1 GVYGVACGRCPFAS
15 CAPNAFPVRNG
26 KPSGACF
33 DCDLLKHGQHKPRPS
48 KGWSVASAYA
58 CRASPRISG
67 PMWVPSGFDG
77 RGCLSPLV
85 ACDAEI
91 SSLWWRSVGNPRFW
105 VRLLVARCLR
115 TWRRQ
120 GRPATACTPPVGSRW
135 HPHGRVLEGG
145 LGAGGGQGQ
154 GGPPAAPKP
163 RPSSWLGRGL
173 CWPCLA
179 ARVRRGDSGGALERG
194 STVLRAADAHLH
206 RVRRMPS
213 RPQRQAVGGVLRLRF
228 AKTWPTQAPSKQ
240 RLGRSVRL
248 CLSASPRISGP
259 MWVPSGFDGR
269 GCLSPLLVVG
279 EVSAIP
285 ILGALASSPLPANME
300 ASRAAGDGLHPRP
313 SAPGGTHTG
322 RVWSSSS
329 SVARDPEISSTW
341 LAKCRQS
348 RHARLPHGSWGMLLG
363 ALASSPSPAK
373 VEASHRQV
381 GPVPRFVLLG
391 SQLVLRPESSCL
403 PGHAWACLLPFAC
416 RDARMRRGT
425 AGVGL
430 SARALRTDNI
440 PRKPLQS
447 SAQARSC
454 LGRGRFPVLHTHR
467 EGIPLS
473 RTSRFRP
480 ALHPSGPR
488 RGVDLKAPAV
498 SHVPRTAARARVVGP
513 LRRRPISRMRNTRW
527 VRGPR
532 PLFAPKASVRRF
544 VRTTPATVLG
554 SSHAGGGVGEECY
567 LVDPASSHMLVSKIK
582 PCMCNYSLF
591 DGTCYSDNR
600 SNSRANTCNKP
611 RLLEG
616 MHLLDKRSTRAPP
629 VAAMIHDNSTDR
641 TALVPATHH
650 SNFCPIN
657 FRWVRFRRGS
667 LRNGYHIQGRQQARK
682 LPNPDTGRSAASFF
696 EQLLSAEPAFP
707 DEMDRDCLEDGL
719 TDEDRCFLC
728 TMPTMAEVREAVFCI
743 EPESVAGPDGFG
755 AIFYHTCWDLVSE
768 DVFCAVSEFFR
779 GIAMPKSF
787 TATTISLIPKTASPV
802 SWSEYRPISL
812 CNVTNKICTKLM
824 SIRLGHVLPKVLS
837 PSQSGFVPGRLLS
850 DNVLLAQE
858 LVHSL
863 ESRRSEANVIFKLDM
878 AKAYDRVNWEF
889 LFQVLRLKGFPQH
902 WINLVANAVSNC
914 WFSVLVNG
922 EHAGFFHSTRGL
934 RQGDPLSP
942 ALFVLAADYL
952 SQGLNRLFVAH
963 PMMYYQSPGRV
974 RVSHLAYADDM
985 MIFTNICRQ
994 HMELLRDFLHAYER
1008 VSGQRINSAKSS
1020 FILSRQAMP
1029 LHLLQ
1034 VIHPPKSVL
1043 ITIERIF
1050 NGFFWGSYNG
1060 RRHIHWCSWDK
1071 ICRPV
1076 AEGGLG
1082 IRSLAEYVRAFSM
1095 KLWWRFRLKSSL
1107 WSEYLHDRYCRALH
1121 PTHVPYNRN
1130 HSSVWHRL
1138 CRIRDVAEP
1147 LIFWTLGQGAV
1158 SFWHDNWFGEKPL
1171 AQLVRGAPDT
1181 MEPVCYYWH
1190 EGEWNVPKIF
1200 RIVPPQIAHIICRIP
1215 IAAGQRDRIV
1225 WTATSNGTFST
1236 ASAWEAIRVASP
1248 RRQLFTDIWHRSLR
1262 PTVSVFLWRL
1272 FQDWIPVDERMKRK
1286 GFSFASKCQCCE
1298 AEESISHLFVEGE
1311 VVREVW
1317 LHFANVFGLQLCETG
1332 DLVNLVHFWR
1342 YSTPFHSDLHIRTLV
1357 PFLILWST
1365 WTQRNAAKY
1374 HGAHFT
1380 ATGTILE
1387 VQRHLR
1393 TLYAARIMT
1402 SIQWKGDLHRALA
1415 MGFCFRP
1422 IAPQAPRVVRWS
1434 TPSPAWFKLN
1444 SDGSS
1449 LGNPGPAA
1457 AAGIIRDAD
1466 GQVRLAY
1473 QFALG
1478 TATSVVSELT
1488 AVWRGLE
1495 LARAHSLAPIV
1506 VEVDATVVLQLLQSR
1521 ASGIWEVQ
1529 HLIMRIV
1536 QLQQELGSDVRHIFR
1551 EANGAAD
1558 HLAKDAASRQL
1569 TRVMYQEDITG
1580 VLRGIIRLDKMGT
1593 PYLRRWTLGWAGRSA
1608 SGVHRSSRPF
1618 CRRCAPGLNWPGRA
1632 SGAVTLKK
1640 LECSKQ
1646 AYALYTLAW
1655 DNIIG
1660 FRSYYV
1666 GLRDRTFAKDV
1677 FINQERKLG
1686 ARRRSDTVLVSTIN
1700 DADQGSAD
1708 VAFRTPPAPYEK
1720 SKSLGSGGSMVA
1732 RLKLKGIDGRAPPG
1746 VEPAA

>member
-1 GVYGVACGRCPFAS
+1 GQGGPPVAPKPRPSSWLGRGLCWPCFGGGESGEGTPAGRLS
-15 CAPNAFPVRNG
+15 GGLRCCVRPMPICIVCAECLPVRNG

-48 KGWSVASAYA
+48 KGWSVGPLMLVGLPPHKRTDVGAVGIRRSGVLLVVGEVSAIPILGALASSPLPANMEA
-58 CRASPRISG
+58 SRAAGDGLHPR
-67 PMWVPSGFDG
+67 PSAPGG
-77 RGCLSPLV
+77 THTGGCLRGV
-85 ACDAEI
+85 WA
-91 SSLWWRSVGNPRFW
+91 
-105 VRLLVARCLR
+105 
-115 TWRRQ
+115 
-120 GRPATACTPPVGSRW
+120 
-135 HPHGRVLEGG
+135 
-145 LGAGGGQGQ
+145 LGAGRGK
-154 GGPPAAPKP
+154 AAPP
-163 RPSSWLGRGL
+163 QPPSLGRPHGL
-173 CWPCLA
+173 GVACVGLVLA
-179 ARVRRGDSGGALERG
+179 ARVRRGTPVGRLSGG
-194 STVLRAADAHLH
+194 LRCC
-206 RVRRMPS
+206 VRPMPICIVCAECLPVRNGKPS
-213 RPQRQAVGGVLRLRF
+213 GACFDCDLLKHGQHKPRPSKGWSVGPLMLVGLPPHKRTDVGAVGIRRSGV
-228 AKTWPTQAPSKQ
+228 
-240 RLGRSVRL
+240 
-248 CLSASPRISGP
+248 
-259 MWVPSGFDGR
+259 
-269 GCLSPLLVVG
+269 LLVVG

-425 AGVGL
+425 AG
-430 SARALRTDNI
+430 RQH
-440 PRKPLQS
+440 PP
-447 SAQARSC
+447 QAAS
-454 LGRGRFPVLHTHR
+454 
-467 EGIPLS
+467 
-473 RTSRFRP
+473 
-480 ALHPSGPR
+480 
-488 RGVDLKAPAV
+488 
-498 SHVPRTAARARVVGP
+498 VVGP
-513 LRRRPISRMRNTRW
+513 SALLPWPRSVSCAAYPSRRHSIVPNVPFSPCAAPLGAAA
-527 VRGPR
+527 RGGPQGARCVPR
-532 PLFAPKASVRRF
+532 PAHGRTCPGRWPIASSPDLSDAEHTVGTRASASVCPESKRSALRANDARHRFGLVPCGRRS
-544 VRTTPATVLG
+544 R
-554 SSHAGGGVGEECY
+554 
-567 LVDPASSHMLVSKIK
+567 
-582 PCMCNYSLF
+582 YSLF

-682 LPNPDTGRSAASFF
+682 LPNPDTGSH
-696 EQLLSAEPAFP
+696 LL
-707 DEMDRDCLEDGL
+707 R
-719 TDEDRCFLC
+719 
-728 TMPTMAEVREAVFCI
+728 
-743 EPESVAGPDGFG
+743 
-755 AIFYHTCWDLVSE
+755 
-768 DVFCAVSEFFR
+768 
-779 GIAMPKSF
+779 
-787 TATTISLIPKTASPV
+787 
-802 SWSEYRPISL
+802 
-812 CNVTNKICTKLM
+812 
-824 SIRLGHVLPKVLS
+824 
-837 PSQSGFVPGRLLS
+837 
-850 DNVLLAQE
+850 
-858 LVHSL
+858 
-863 ESRRSEANVIFKLDM
+863 
-878 AKAYDRVNWEF
+878 
-889 LFQVLRLKGFPQH
+889 
-902 WINLVANAVSNC
+902 
-914 WFSVLVNG
+914 SVL
-922 EHAGFFHSTRGL
+922 
-934 RQGDPLSP
+934 
-942 ALFVLAADYL
+942 
-952 SQGLNRLFVAH
+952 
-963 PMMYYQSPGRV
+963 
-974 RVSHLAYADDM
+974 
-985 MIFTNICRQ
+985 
-994 HMELLRDFLHAYER
+994 
-1008 VSGQRINSAKSS
+1008 
-1020 FILSRQAMP
+1020 QAMP

>member
-1 GVYGVACGRCPFAS
+1 MEPMISLEGRFMARRLGFKEVVSNCVNQIWFFWGPEVQCRVLIDHEQFLHLHLESNKWPKPFFVTAVYA
-15 CAPNAFPVRNG
+15 
-26 KPSGACF
+26 K
-33 DCDLLKHGQHKPRPS
+33 CDMVER
-48 KGWSVASAYA
+48 
-58 CRASPRISG
+58 R
-67 PMWVPSGFDG
+67 D
-77 RGCLSPLV
+77 
-85 ACDAEI
+85 
-91 SSLWWRSVGNPRFW
+91 LWAGLRLISVGSSPW
-105 VRLLVARCLR
+105 I
-115 TWRRQ
+115 
-120 GRPATACTPPVGSRW
+120 VG
-135 HPHGRVLEGG
+135 GDFNTVLCPEE
-145 LGAGGGQGQ
+145 
-154 GGPPAAPKP
+154 
-163 RPSSWLGRGL
+163 R
-173 CWPCLA
+173 
-179 ARVRRGDSGGALERG
+179 SGGAAPSGIAMSDFHDMIADCALTDAGYTG
-194 STVLRAADAHLH
+194 SPYTWY
-206 RVRRMPS
+206 S
-213 RPQRQAVGGVLRLRF
+213 RRLR
-228 AKTWPTQAPSKQ
+228 Q
-240 RLGRSVRL
+240 RLDRVLVTDSWMDVFSKTQVTHL
-248 CLSASPRISGP
+248 ELSKS
-259 MWVPSGFDGR
+259 DHR
-269 GCLSPLLVVG
+269 GLLVVA
-279 EVSAIP
+279 ETIVTQK
-285 ILGALASSPLPANME
+285 ASSFRFQHMWITHPGFLEVVRRNWQYPTIGSGMVRLQQKLTRLKHCLKEWN
-300 ASRAAGDGLHPRP
+300 RTVFGNVFDRVAAAER
-313 SAPGGTHTG
+313 
-322 RVWSSSS
+322 
-329 SVARDPEISSTW
+329 
-341 LAKCRQS
+341 
-348 RHARLPHGSWGMLLG
+348 
-363 ALASSPSPAK
+363 
-373 VEASHRQV
+373 
-381 GPVPRFVLLG
+381 
-391 SQLVLRPESSCL
+391 
-403 PGHAWACLLPFAC
+403 
-416 RDARMRRGT
+416 
-425 AGVGL
+425 
-430 SARALRTDNI
+430 
-440 PRKPLQS
+440 
-447 SAQARSC
+447 
-454 LGRGRFPVLHTHR
+454 
-467 EGIPLS
+467 
-473 RTSRFRP
+473 
-480 ALHPSGPR
+480 
-488 RGVDLKAPAV
+488 DLKEADEAYDINPCDRTLVERSRCSAV
-498 SHVPRTAARARVVGP
+498 LVRVLTQEEAFWKQKAG
-513 LRRRPISRMRNTRW
+513 IKWAKDGERNTRYFHSL
-527 VRGPR
+527 VQ
-532 PLFAPKASVRRF
+532 KRRF
-544 VRTTPATVLG
+544 RGTIFEIQHEGEVLTDP
-554 SSHAGGGVGEECY
+554 VG
-567 LVDPASSHMLVSKIK
+567 IK
-582 PCMCNYSLF
+582 
-591 DGTCYSDNR
+591 
-600 SNSRANTCNKP
+600 
-611 RLLEG
+611 
-616 MHLLDKRSTRAPP
+616 
-629 VAAMIHDNSTDR
+629 
-641 TALVPATHH
+641 
-650 SNFCPIN
+650 
-657 FRWVRFRRGS
+657 
-667 LRNGYHIQGRQQARK
+667 
-682 LPNPDTGRSAASFF
+682 RSAASFF

-952 SQGLNRLFVAH
+952 SQGLNTLFVAH
-963 PMMYYQSPGRV
+963 PTMYYQSPGRV

-1020 FILSRQAMP
+1020 FILSRQVPLSQLQEVQYVMGYQLKYLPVTYLGVPLYKGNRKACLFDSLISRIRDMLQGWAMTNLSHGGRLALIRSVLQAMP

-1342 YSTPFHSDLHIRTLV
+1342 YSTPFHSDLHICTLV

-1593 PYLRRWTLGWAGRSA
+1593 PYLRRNLLLENMKSCYKIGGHEILVAGVAGRENRCKTLGLSFLEDHKPWGTKGSRIFTANP
-1608 SGVHRSSRPF
+1608 GVFPKEARKTLPIIA
-1618 CRRCAPGLNWPGRA
+1618 RRDFSQKILILNKEIREA
-1632 SGAVTLKK
+1632 KIMVEGA
-1640 LECSKQ
+1640 
-1646 AYALYTLAW
+1646 
-1655 DNIIG
+1655 
-1660 FRSYYV
+1660 FRS
-1666 GLRDRTFAKDV
+1666 
-1677 FINQERKLG
+1677 
-1686 ARRRSDTVLVSTIN
+1686 
-1700 DADQGSAD
+1700 
-1708 VAFRTPPAPYEK
+1708 P
-1720 SKSLGSGGSMVA
+1720 
-1732 RLKLKGIDGRAPPG
+1732 
-1746 VEPAA
+1746 

>member
-1 GVYGVACGRCPFAS
+1 MAWAWLVLALFWRRESGKGTPAGRLSGGLRCCVRPMPICIV
-15 CAPNAFPVRNG
+15 CAECLPVRNG
-26 KPSGACF
+26 KPSGASF

-48 KGWSVASAYA
+48 KGWSVGPLMLVGLPRISGPTWVPSDSTPVACEHGGVKGGRRRLAPPPVGSRWHPHGRVLEGGLALGPAGARRPPAAPKPRPSSWLGRGLCWPCFGSESPARDSGGALERGSTGVACGRCPFASCAPNAFPSATGKPSGA
-58 CRASPRISG
+58 CFDCDLLKHGPTQAPSKPKVGRSVRLCLSASPRISG
-67 PMWVPSGFDG
+67 PM
-77 RGCLSPLV
+77 GCRRDSTVGGACRRLWLATLKLV
-85 ACDAEI
+85 ACGG
-91 SSLWWRSVGNPRFW
+91 RSVGNPDFGL
-105 VRLLVARCLR
+105 RLLVARCLR

-120 GRPATACTPPVGSRW
+120 GRPATACTPD
-135 HPHGRVLEGG
+135 
-145 LGAGGGQGQ
+145 
-154 GGPPAAPKP
+154 
-163 RPSSWLGRGL
+163 
-173 CWPCLA
+173 
-179 ARVRRGDSGGALERG
+179 RRL
-194 STVLRAADAHLH
+194 
-206 RVRRMPS
+206 
-213 RPQRQAVGGVLRLRF
+213 
-228 AKTWPTQAPSKQ
+228 
-240 RLGRSVRL
+240 
-248 CLSASPRISGP
+248 
-259 MWVPSGFDGR
+259 
-269 GCLSPLLVVG
+269 
-279 EVSAIP
+279 
-285 ILGALASSPLPANME
+285 
-300 ASRAAGDGLHPRP
+300 
-313 SAPGGTHTG
+313 PGGTHTG

-373 VEASHRQV
+373 VEASQQASR
-381 GPVPRFVLLG
+381 
-391 SQLVLRPESSCL
+391 
-403 PGHAWACLLPFAC
+403 
-416 RDARMRRGT
+416 
-425 AGVGL
+425 
-430 SARALRTDNI
+430 DNI

-454 LGRGRFPVLHTHR
+454 LGRGRFPVLHTYR

-473 RTSRFRP
+473 PNVPFSPCAAPLGAAARGGPQGARCVPRP
-480 ALHPSGPR
+480 AHGRTCPGRWPIASSPDLSDAEHTVGYEGLGLCLPR
-488 RGVDLKAPAV
+488 KQAFGA
-498 SHVPRTAARARVVGP
+498 SCE
-513 LRRRPISRMRNTRW
+513 RRPPPFWARPMR
-527 VRGPR
+527 
-532 PLFAPKASVRRF
+532 AAESVRN
-544 VRTTPATVLG
+544 ATWLILPVVICL
-554 SSHAGGGVGEECY
+554 SQRLSHACVIILE
-567 LVDPASSHMLVSKIK
+567 LI
-582 PCMCNYSLF
+582 
-591 DGTCYSDNR
+591 
-600 SNSRANTCNKP
+600 RATNPDFWK
-611 RLLEG
+611 G

-682 LPNPDTGRSAASFF
+682 LPNPDTGRLVTINNNTGLYESGSIGGQVWCQ
-696 EQLLSAEPAFP
+696 QL
-707 DEMDRDCLEDGL
+707 
-719 TDEDRCFLC
+719 
-728 TMPTMAEVREAVFCI
+728 
-743 EPESVAGPDGFG
+743 
-755 AIFYHTCWDLVSE
+755 
-768 DVFCAVSEFFR
+768 FR

-963 PMMYYQSPGRV
+963 PTMYYQSPGRV

-994 HMELLRDFLHAYER
+994 HMELLRTIVTIARGTIRYGLP
-1008 VSGQRINSAKSS
+1008 AKISPS
-1020 FILSRQAMP
+1020 HIFGCPFIQGIRDMLQGWAMTNLSHGGRLALIRSVLQAMP

-1076 AEGGLG
+1076 AERWFG
-1082 IRSLAEYVRAFSM
+1082 
-1095 KLWWRFRLKSSL
+1095 LKSSL

-1147 LIFWTLGQGAV
+1147 LIFWTLGQGA
-1158 SFWHDNWFGEKPL
+1158 KPL

-1200 RIVPPQIAHIICRIP
+1200 RIVPATDR
-1215 IAAGQRDRIV
+1215 AYYLAEFLLQRDRG
-1225 WTATSNGTFST
+1225 TELCGPRRSNGTFST

-1262 PTVSVFLWRL
+1262 PT
-1272 FQDWIPVDERMKRK
+1272 DWIPVDERMKRK

-1311 VVREVW
+1311 VVRE
-1317 LHFANVFGLQLCETG
+1317 LCETR

-1342 YSTPFHSDLHIRTLV
+1342 YSTPVSTLDLHIRTLV

-1422 IAPQAPRVVRWS
+1422 IVPQAPRVVRWS

-1449 LGNPGPAA
+1449 LGNPGP
-1457 AAGIIRDAD
+1457 GSSGRHYS
-1466 GQVRLAY
+1466 GCRW
-1473 QFALG
+1473 
-1478 TATSVVSELT
+1478 T
-1488 AVWRGLE
+1488 E

-1521 ASGIWEVQ
+1521 ASGIWEMQ

-1593 PYLRRWTLGWAGRSA
+1593 PIPSPVSLR
-1608 SGVHRSSRPF
+1608 SG
-1618 CRRCAPGLNWPGRA
+1618 
-1632 SGAVTLKK
+1632 
-1640 LECSKQ
+1640 
-1646 AYALYTLAW
+1646 
-1655 DNIIG
+1655 IG
-1660 FRSYYV
+1660 
-1666 GLRDRTFAKDV
+1666 
-1677 FINQERKLG
+1677 ERL
-1686 ARRRSDTVLVSTIN
+1686 
-1700 DADQGSAD
+1700 
-1708 VAFRTPPAPYEK
+1708 
-1720 SKSLGSGGSMVA
+1720 
-1732 RLKLKGIDGRAPPG
+1732 
-1746 VEPAA
+1746 

>member
-1 GVYGVACGRCPFAS
+1 GSGRTGRAGARRPPRSPQASAVLMAWAWLVLALFWRRESGKGTPAGRLSGGLRCCVRPMPICIVCAECLPVRNGKPSGASFDCDLLKHGQHKPRPSKGWSVGPLMLVGLPPHKRTDVGAVGIRRSGVLLVVGEVSAIPILGALASSPLPANMEASRAAGDGLHPRPSAPGGTHTGGCLRGVWALGAGRGKAAPPAAPKPRPSSWLGPRVRRGTPVGRLSGGLRCCVRPMPICIV
-15 CAPNAFPVRNG
+15 CAECLPVRNG

-48 KGWSVASAYA
+48 KGWSV
-58 CRASPRISG
+58 G
-67 PMWVPSGFDG
+67 PLM
-77 RGCLSPLV
+77 LV
-85 ACDAEI
+85 GLPPHKRTDA
-91 SSLWWRSVGNPRFW
+91 G
-105 VRLLVARCLR
+105 
-115 TWRRQ
+115 
-120 GRPATACTPPVGSRW
+120 
-135 HPHGRVLEGG
+135 
-145 LGAGGGQGQ
+145 
-154 GGPPAAPKP
+154 
-163 RPSSWLGRGL
+163 
-173 CWPCLA
+173 
-179 ARVRRGDSGGALERG
+179 
-194 STVLRAADAHLH
+194 
-206 RVRRMPS
+206 
-213 RPQRQAVGGVLRLRF
+213 AVGIRRSGV
-228 AKTWPTQAPSKQ
+228 
-240 RLGRSVRL
+240 
-248 CLSASPRISGP
+248 
-259 MWVPSGFDGR
+259 
-269 GCLSPLLVVG
+269 LLVVG

-381 GPVPRFVLLG
+381 GPVPRFLLLG

-425 AGVGL
+425 AG
-430 SARALRTDNI
+430 RQH
-440 PRKPLQS
+440 PP
-447 SAQARSC
+447 QAAS
-454 LGRGRFPVLHTHR
+454 
-467 EGIPLS
+467 
-473 RTSRFRP
+473 
-480 ALHPSGPR
+480 
-488 RGVDLKAPAV
+488 
-498 SHVPRTAARARVVGP
+498 VVGP
-513 LRRRPISRMRNTRW
+513 SALLPWPRSVSCAAYPSRRHSIVPNVPFSPCAAPLGAAARGGPQGARCVPRPAHGRTCPGRWPIASSPDLSDAEHTVGTR
-527 VRGPR
+527 PR

-682 LPNPDTGRSAASFF
+682 LPNPDTGRIHWRAS
-696 EQLLSAEPAFP
+696 
-707 DEMDRDCLEDGL
+707 
-719 TDEDRCFLC
+719 
-728 TMPTMAEVREAVFCI
+728 
-743 EPESVAGPDGFG
+743 
-755 AIFYHTCWDLVSE
+755 
-768 DVFCAVSEFFR
+768 
-779 GIAMPKSF
+779 
-787 TATTISLIPKTASPV
+787 
-802 SWSEYRPISL
+802 
-812 CNVTNKICTKLM
+812 
-824 SIRLGHVLPKVLS
+824 
-837 PSQSGFVPGRLLS
+837 
-850 DNVLLAQE
+850 
-858 LVHSL
+858 
-863 ESRRSEANVIFKLDM
+863 
-878 AKAYDRVNWEF
+878 
-889 LFQVLRLKGFPQH
+889 
-902 WINLVANAVSNC
+902 LVANAVSNC

-963 PMMYYQSPGRV
+963 PTMYYQSPGRV

-1020 FILSRQAMP
+1020 FILSRQVPLSQLQEVQYVMGYQLKYLPVTYLGVPLYKGNRKACLFDSLISRIRDMLQGWAMTNLSHGGRLALIRSVLQAMP

>member
-1 GVYGVACGRCPFAS
+1 MGYQLKYLPVTYLGVPLYKGNRKACLFDSLISRIRDMLQGWAMTNLSHGGRLA
-15 CAPNAFPVRNG
+15 
-26 KPSGACF
+26 
-33 DCDLLKHGQHKPRPS
+33 L
-48 KGWSVASAYA
+48 
-58 CRASPRISG
+58 I
-67 PMWVPSGFDG
+67 
-77 RGCLSPLV
+77 
-85 ACDAEI
+85 
-91 SSLWWRSVGNPRFW
+91 RSV
-105 VRLLVARCLR
+105 L
-115 TWRRQ
+115 
-120 GRPATACTPPVGSRW
+120 
-135 HPHGRVLEGG
+135 
-145 LGAGGGQGQ
+145 
-154 GGPPAAPKP
+154 
-163 RPSSWLGRGL
+163 
-173 CWPCLA
+173 
-179 ARVRRGDSGGALERG
+179 
-194 STVLRAADAHLH
+194 
-206 RVRRMPS
+206 
-213 RPQRQAVGGVLRLRF
+213 
-228 AKTWPTQAPSKQ
+228 
-240 RLGRSVRL
+240 
-248 CLSASPRISGP
+248 
-259 MWVPSGFDGR
+259 
-269 GCLSPLLVVG
+269 
-279 EVSAIP
+279 
-285 ILGALASSPLPANME
+285 
-300 ASRAAGDGLHPRP
+300 
-313 SAPGGTHTG
+313 
-322 RVWSSSS
+322 
-329 SVARDPEISSTW
+329 
-341 LAKCRQS
+341 
-348 RHARLPHGSWGMLLG
+348 
-363 ALASSPSPAK
+363 
-373 VEASHRQV
+373 
-381 GPVPRFVLLG
+381 
-391 SQLVLRPESSCL
+391 
-403 PGHAWACLLPFAC
+403 
-416 RDARMRRGT
+416 
-425 AGVGL
+425 
-430 SARALRTDNI
+430 
-440 PRKPLQS
+440 
-447 SAQARSC
+447 
-454 LGRGRFPVLHTHR
+454 
-467 EGIPLS
+467 
-473 RTSRFRP
+473 
-480 ALHPSGPR
+480 
-488 RGVDLKAPAV
+488 
-498 SHVPRTAARARVVGP
+498 
-513 LRRRPISRMRNTRW
+513 
-527 VRGPR
+527 
-532 PLFAPKASVRRF
+532 
-544 VRTTPATVLG
+544 
-554 SSHAGGGVGEECY
+554 
-567 LVDPASSHMLVSKIK
+567 
-582 PCMCNYSLF
+582 
-591 DGTCYSDNR
+591 
-600 SNSRANTCNKP
+600 
-611 RLLEG
+611 
-616 MHLLDKRSTRAPP
+616 
-629 VAAMIHDNSTDR
+629 
-641 TALVPATHH
+641 
-650 SNFCPIN
+650 
-657 FRWVRFRRGS
+657 
-667 LRNGYHIQGRQQARK
+667 
-682 LPNPDTGRSAASFF
+682 
-696 EQLLSAEPAFP
+696 
-707 DEMDRDCLEDGL
+707 
-719 TDEDRCFLC
+719 
-728 TMPTMAEVREAVFCI
+728 
-743 EPESVAGPDGFG
+743 
-755 AIFYHTCWDLVSE
+755 
-768 DVFCAVSEFFR
+768 
-779 GIAMPKSF
+779 
-787 TATTISLIPKTASPV
+787 
-802 SWSEYRPISL
+802 
-812 CNVTNKICTKLM
+812 
-824 SIRLGHVLPKVLS
+824 
-837 PSQSGFVPGRLLS
+837 
-850 DNVLLAQE
+850 
-858 LVHSL
+858 
-863 ESRRSEANVIFKLDM
+863 
-878 AKAYDRVNWEF
+878 
-889 LFQVLRLKGFPQH
+889 
-902 WINLVANAVSNC
+902 
-914 WFSVLVNG
+914 
-922 EHAGFFHSTRGL
+922 
-934 RQGDPLSP
+934 
-942 ALFVLAADYL
+942 
-952 SQGLNRLFVAH
+952 
-963 PMMYYQSPGRV
+963 
-974 RVSHLAYADDM
+974 
-985 MIFTNICRQ
+985 
-994 HMELLRDFLHAYER
+994 
-1008 VSGQRINSAKSS
+1008 
-1020 FILSRQAMP
+1020 QAMP

-1466 GQVRLAY
+1466 GQPLVW
-1473 QFALG
+1473 
-1478 TATSVVSELT
+1478 VSELT

-1558 HLAKDAASRQL
+1558 HLAKDGRFSPALSDLIKWALHTFAGELEIGHWGEIVKKARS
-1569 TRVMYQEDITG
+1569 
-1580 VLRGIIRLDKMGT
+1580 
-1593 PYLRRWTLGWAGRSA
+1593 WTLGWAGRSA

-1640 LECSKQ
+1640 LE
-1646 AYALYTLAW
+1646 
-1655 DNIIG
+1655 
-1660 FRSYYV
+1660 
-1666 GLRDRTFAKDV
+1666 RTTAKAFAKDV

>member
-1 GVYGVACGRCPFAS
+1 MDVF
-15 CAPNAFPVRNG
+15 
-26 KPSGACF
+26 
-33 DCDLLKHGQHKPRPS
+33 S
-48 KGWSVASAYA
+48 KTQVTHLELSKS
-58 CRASPRISG
+58 
-67 PMWVPSGFDG
+67 DH
-77 RGCLSPLV
+77 RG
-85 ACDAEI
+85 
-91 SSLWWRSVGNPRFW
+91 
-105 VRLLVARCLR
+105 
-115 TWRRQ
+115 
-120 GRPATACTPPVGSRW
+120 
-135 HPHGRVLEGG
+135 
-145 LGAGGGQGQ
+145 
-154 GGPPAAPKP
+154 
-163 RPSSWLGRGL
+163 
-173 CWPCLA
+173 
-179 ARVRRGDSGGALERG
+179 
-194 STVLRAADAHLH
+194 
-206 RVRRMPS
+206 
-213 RPQRQAVGGVLRLRF
+213 
-228 AKTWPTQAPSKQ
+228 
-240 RLGRSVRL
+240 
-248 CLSASPRISGP
+248 
-259 MWVPSGFDGR
+259 
-269 GCLSPLLVVG
+269 LLVVA
-279 EVSAIP
+279 ETIVTQK
-285 ILGALASSPLPANME
+285 ASSFRFQHMWITHPGFLEVVRRNWQYPTIGSGMVRLQQKLTRLKHCLKEWN
-300 ASRAAGDGLHPRP
+300 RTVFGNVFDRVAAAER
-313 SAPGGTHTG
+313 
-322 RVWSSSS
+322 
-329 SVARDPEISSTW
+329 
-341 LAKCRQS
+341 
-348 RHARLPHGSWGMLLG
+348 
-363 ALASSPSPAK
+363 
-373 VEASHRQV
+373 
-381 GPVPRFVLLG
+381 
-391 SQLVLRPESSCL
+391 
-403 PGHAWACLLPFAC
+403 
-416 RDARMRRGT
+416 
-425 AGVGL
+425 
-430 SARALRTDNI
+430 
-440 PRKPLQS
+440 
-447 SAQARSC
+447 
-454 LGRGRFPVLHTHR
+454 
-467 EGIPLS
+467 
-473 RTSRFRP
+473 
-480 ALHPSGPR
+480 
-488 RGVDLKAPAV
+488 DLKEADEAYDINPCDRTLVERSRCSAV
-498 SHVPRTAARARVVGP
+498 LVRVLTQEEAFWKQKAG
-513 LRRRPISRMRNTRW
+513 IKWAKDGERNTRYFHSL
-527 VRGPR
+527 VQ
-532 PLFAPKASVRRF
+532 KRRF
-544 VRTTPATVLG
+544 RGTIFEIQHEGEVLTDP
-554 SSHAGGGVGEECY
+554 VG
-567 LVDPASSHMLVSKIK
+567 IK
-582 PCMCNYSLF
+582 
-591 DGTCYSDNR
+591 
-600 SNSRANTCNKP
+600 
-611 RLLEG
+611 
-616 MHLLDKRSTRAPP
+616 
-629 VAAMIHDNSTDR
+629 
-641 TALVPATHH
+641 
-650 SNFCPIN
+650 
-657 FRWVRFRRGS
+657 
-667 LRNGYHIQGRQQARK
+667 
-682 LPNPDTGRSAASFF
+682 RSAASFF
-696 EQLLSAEPAFP
+696 EQLLSAEPACP
-707 DEMDRDCLEDGL
+707 DEMDRDCLGDGL

-728 TMPTMAEVREAVFCI
+728 TMPMMAEVREAVFCI

-902 WINLVANAVSNC
+902 WINLVANA
-914 WFSVLVNG
+914 
-922 EHAGFFHSTRGL
+922 
-934 RQGDPLSP
+934 
-942 ALFVLAADYL
+942 
-952 SQGLNRLFVAH
+952 GLNRLFVAH
-963 PMMYYQSPGRV
+963 PTMYYQSPGRV

-1020 FILSRQAMP
+1020 FILSRQGWAMTNLSHGGRLALIRSVLQAMP

-1082 IRSLAEYVRAFSM
+1082 IRSLAE
-1095 KLWWRFRLKSSL
+1095 
-1107 WSEYLHDRYCRALH
+1107 
-1121 PTHVPYNRN
+1121 
-1130 HSSVWHRL
+1130 
-1138 CRIRDVAEP
+1138 DVAEP

-1393 TLYAARIMT
+1393 TL
-1402 SIQWKGDLHRALA
+1402 
-1415 MGFCFRP
+1415 P
-1422 IAPQAPRVVRWS
+1422 IAASGTQSGALEY
-1434 TPSPAWFKLN
+1434 PSPAWFKLN

-1521 ASGIWEVQ
+1521 ASGIWE
-1529 HLIMRIV
+1529 
-1536 QLQQELGSDVRHIFR
+1536 
-1551 EANGAAD
+1551 
-1558 HLAKDAASRQL
+1558 
-1569 TRVMYQEDITG
+1569 
-1580 VLRGIIRLDKMGT
+1580 
-1593 PYLRRWTLGWAGRSA
+1593 
-1608 SGVHRSSRPF
+1608 
-1618 CRRCAPGLNWPGRA
+1618 
-1632 SGAVTLKK
+1632 
-1640 LECSKQ
+1640 
-1646 AYALYTLAW
+1646 
-1655 DNIIG
+1655 
-1660 FRSYYV
+1660 
-1666 GLRDRTFAKDV
+1666 
-1677 FINQERKLG
+1677 
-1686 ARRRSDTVLVSTIN
+1686 
-1700 DADQGSAD
+1700 
-1708 VAFRTPPAPYEK
+1708 
-1720 SKSLGSGGSMVA
+1720 
-1732 RLKLKGIDGRAPPG
+1732 
-1746 VEPAA
+1746 